1 MIIIIIILFLLQIVS
16 FYIIALLYMKMGKLN
31 DVEKKQ
37 RKLMDEMEESIAAYL
52 TELKDENDRF
62 LQQFSMEQKKDHS
75 SQQSNIGKAVDIVSH
90 TEQVLFEQPKIPVR
104 KAIHTY
110 QKNSGTLTTKVNS
123 KEETETASIRT
134 KVSQLAAEGYSIEE
148 IAKQVGVGKTEI
160 ELMLKFGF

>member
-16 FYIIALLYMKMGKLN
+16 FYIIALLYLKMGKLN

-62 LQQFSMEQKKDHS
+62 LQQISIQQKKDKASH
-75 SQQSNIGKAVDIVSH
+75 QSNIGNAVDIVSH
-90 TEQVLFEQPKIPVR
+90 AEQGWFEQPKIPVR
-104 KAIHTY
+104 KAINTY
-110 QKNSGTLTTKVNS
+110 QKNSGTSPTKKNS
-123 KEETETASIRT
+123 EEETETASIRK

-148 IAKQVGVGKTEI
+148 IAKKVGVGKTEI